1 MEEWKEYIL
10 GQLVELKN
18 GVAFKS
24 SEFVEHGV
32 PVIKIKNVKPNRILL
47 EDLSYVSQESS
58 LNKKCFDVLPSDI
71 LITMTGNRKD
81 GGPDSWV
88 GKVALFNFTGKF
100 LLNQRVSAIRV
111 KDNSLVDHVF
121 LSYLLSG
128 WDTQLYFVNHS
139 NSSGGQANISPDI
152 VYNYA
157 VSLPPLT
164 VQYKISSILKSLD
177 DKIENNRRINEN
189 LEQQAQALFK
199 SWFVDF
205 EPFKDGEFVESE
217 LGMIPK
223 DWRVEILGDVCK
235 CILGGTPSRNKEE
248 YWNGNIAWINS
259 GEVNEFRIV
268 KPSECIT
275 EEGLKHS
282 ATKLLPKKTTV
293 LAITGAT
300 LGQVS
305 LLEID
310 SCANQSVIGVL
321 ESDNIPYEFIYPLI
335 NVKITEL
342 CSHMT
347 GGAQQ
352 HINKNNVE
360 QLNIVL
366 PAENVMTEYKEKTK
380 SIYSQI
386 TNCCFESRRL
396 AELRDTLLPRLM
408 SGELKVDEINL

>member
-1 MEEWKEYIL
+1 MEEVQL
-10 GQLVELKN
+10 GTLTDRKIGYGIVQPGASVPN
-18 GVAFKS
+18 
-24 SEFVEHGV
+24 GV
-32 PVIKIKNVKPNRILL
+32 PVIKVNNIISGLRCRNELETTSLENDAKYKRTKLLGGELIISVVGTIGKTAIVPKSFAGCNLVRATCLIDIKDKMLTSWVKYYIDSPKGQHYIHENLNTTVQPTLNVK
-47 EDLSYVSQESS
+47 
-58 LNKKCFDVLPSDI
+58 
-71 LITMTGNRKD
+71 
-81 GGPDSWV
+81 
-88 GKVALFNFTGKF
+88 
-100 LLNQRVSAIRV
+100 
-111 KDNSLVDHVF
+111 SLVDMPIP
-121 LSYLLSG
+121 
-128 WDTQLYFVNHS
+128 LY
-139 NSSGGQANISPDI
+139 SSE
-152 VYNYA
+152 YMKEA
-157 VSLPPLT
+157 V
-164 VQYKISSILKSLD
+164 SILKSLD
-177 DKIENNRRINEN
+177 DKIEVNRKINEN
-189 LEQQAQALFK
+189 LEQQALALFK

-223 DWRVEILGDVCK
+223 GWRVEVLGDVCK
-235 CILGGTPSRNKEE
+235 CILGGTPSRIKEE

-268 KPSECIT
+268 KPSEYIT

-321 ESDNIPYEFIYPLI
+321 ENDNIPYEFIYPLI

-366 PAENVMTEYKEKTK
+366 PSENVMAEYKEKTK

-396 AELRDTLLPRLM
+396 AELRDTLLPKLM
-408 SGELKVDEINL
+408 SGELKVNEVEI